1 MSGRAEREST
11 RTVKGRKGGVE
22 RPAAQSARTRPAS
35 TTTRGTRGARL
46 LTVRGRSVG
55 RTNKEMKCR
64 WERSE
69 RGQSPRRSP
78 VTTIGITRHAPCA
91 GCIRSSC
98 VRDCHPQGRDG
109 QGRQD
114 RMMKGWLGS
123 RDRQALA
130 AAKARWRQQSW
141 RQTPQIPS
149 QTRAYDTPVLMMS
162 GGPKRRLATA
172 CLLTVSKIIA

>member
-130 AAKARWRQQSW
+130 AAGCIDLTGWGEGRCSR
-141 RQTPQIPS
+141 PQLKPGGVS
-149 QTRAYDTPVLMMS
+149 RA
-162 GGPKRRLATA
+162 GGRRHKYRPKHA
-172 CLLTVSKIIA
+172 LTILQC